1 MKIALWTMTAFHILE
16 NTRVKGMKW
25 TKDTGLDERSC
36 QAVTLMKGI
45 TKMEDVMARGSTGN
59 STSACVEN
67 QIYINIY
74 TSIEGTNTKKSGLC
88 SWIDKQPVEECYVHM
103 INDQND
109 LYEKVSKIWHVR
121 MPISV
126 QKLRSSFSC
135 CSYYASFTVVM
146 LHIRSRLRVIKA
158 IFPWS
163 NLQLRWWVF
172 IKYKYSCLTRWLT
185 QMWTSFYKISTNIYN
200 TNPYVSGFNGNC

>member
-88 SWIDKQPVEECYVHM
+88 S
-103 INDQND
+103 
-109 LYEKVSKIWHVR
+109 
-121 MPISV
+121 
-126 QKLRSSFSC
+126 
-135 CSYYASFTVVM
+135 
-146 LHIRSRLRVIKA
+146 
-158 IFPWS
+158 
-163 NLQLRWWVF
+163 
-172 IKYKYSCLTRWLT
+172 
-185 QMWTSFYKISTNIYN
+185 
-200 TNPYVSGFNGNC
+200 